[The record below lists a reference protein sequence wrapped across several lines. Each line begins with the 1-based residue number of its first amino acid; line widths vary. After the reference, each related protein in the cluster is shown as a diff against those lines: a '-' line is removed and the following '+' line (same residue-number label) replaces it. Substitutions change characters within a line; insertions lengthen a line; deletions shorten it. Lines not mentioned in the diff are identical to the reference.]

1 MTQQTMFG
9 GQWTQQKL
17 EVLKEYLSAYTKI
30 FVRNAKAQFFE
41 TNYVD
46 AFAGTGEIPRP
57 KLQGLFEDDLDL
69 LRAEEEFRKGSVTR
83 ALEVDPPFNHYVFI
97 EKDSKKCGELR
108 ALAKDFPQR
117 DIKVVNDD
125 ANTAL
130 SEWCRQLDTKH
141 QRAVVFLDPFG
152 ASVEWR
158 VIEAI
163 AGTRAVDLWILFPY
177 SAISRMLVNDR
188 MPPKSWA
195 QRLTRIFGN
204 AEWEKEFYSTSSW
217 KSLITDEPVKRVYRT
232 ADQEQITKFF
242 VTRLQK
248 KFAAVANPGFLFNS
262 KGSLLFVLL
271 FAAGNEKGANAGL
284 KIANH
289 LLRELNES
297 SF

>member
-1 MTQQTMFG
+1 MTQQSMFG

-17 EVLKEYLSAYTKI
+17 ELLSKYLRQYMKI
-30 FVRNAKAQFFE
+30 FKSNSKAQFFE

-57 KLQGLFEDDLDL
+57 ELNGLFREDMEL
-69 LRAEEEFRKGSVTR
+69 LQAEEGFRKGSVRR
-83 ALEVDPPFNHYVFI
+83 ALEVNPPFNHYIFI
-97 EKDSKKCGELR
+97 EKDSKKCEELK
-108 ALAKDFPQR
+108 ALAKNFPDR
-117 DIKVVNDD
+117 DIAVLNED

-130 SEWCRQLDTKH
+130 LKWCEELDTKH

-152 ASVEWR
+152 ASVEWK

-163 AGTRAVDLWILFPY
+163 AETSAIDLWILFPY

-195 QRLTRIFGN
+195 EKLTRIFGN

-217 KSLITDEPVKRVYRT
+217 KSLITDEPVERVYRT
-232 ADQEQITKFF
+232 ADQEQITEFF
-242 VTRLQK
+242 VERLKQK
-248 KFAAVANPGFLFNS
+248 FVEVASPGFLFNS

-271 FAAGNEKGANAGL
+271 FAAGNSKGANAGL
-284 KIANH
+284 NIANH
-289 LLRELNES
+289 LLQDLNES
-297 SF
+297 

>member
-1 MTQQTMFG
+1 MFG

-17 EVLKEYLSAYTKI
+17 QVLKKYLSAYTKI
-30 FVRNAKAQFFE
+30 FKRNLKAQFFE

-57 KLQGLFEDDLDL
+57 GLKGLFAEDLEL
-69 LRAEEEFRKGSVTR
+69 LQAEEQLRKGSVKL

-97 EKDSKKCGELR
+97 EKDSKKCDELT
-108 ALAKDFPQR
+108 ALAADFPDR

-125 ANTAL
+125 ANAAL
-130 SEWCRQLDTKH
+130 LKWCRELDTTR

-152 ASVEWR
+152 ASMEWR

-163 AGTRAVDLWILFPY
+163 ADTKAVDLWILFPY

-188 MPPKSWA
+188 MPPQSWVE
-195 QRLTRIFGN
+195 RLTRLFGT
-204 AEWEKEFYSTSSW
+204 AEWAKEFYSTSSW
-217 KSLITDEPVKRVYRT
+217 KSLITDEPIERVYRT

-242 VTRLQK
+242 MERLK
-248 KFAAVANPGFLFNS
+248 AKFVAVADPGFLFNS
-262 KGSLLFVLL
+262 RGSLLFVLL

-284 KIANH
+284 TIAND
-289 LLRELNES
+289 LLRDLNES
-297 SF
+297 